1 MLEAVNFYQ
10 LIYLILVM
18 SIAASIA
25 GFAAGL
31 LGVGGGLVMVPA
43 PLVHAQIVKKQ
54 HLLQRAHQRLHHAP
68 HHVALVHL
76 AAK

>member
-1 MLEAVNFYQ
+1 MLDAVNFYQ

-43 PLVHAQIVKKQ
+43 L
-54 HLLQRAHQRLHHAP
+54 
-68 HHVALVHL
+68 
-76 AAK
+76 